1 MYEPLSRPFA
11 VSSELAP
18 RKIPKQLEL
27 VMSTELQIP
36 DFDFNIIYAGL
47 FREADFH
54 NAPITFD
61 QDLMSGADVEPRI
74 RYYFDYLWNP
84 EGNAFFASRI
94 NSNLIGMKTMHQ
106 NMQNRIRIGEQQN
119 AYMNALPTSSKD
131 TAANYIGVMRKR
143 VAQNARILSR
153 DRYWEVVLDL
163 EVQISELP

>member
-1 MYEPLSRPFA
+1 
-11 VSSELAP
+11 
-18 RKIPKQLEL
+18 
-27 VMSTELQIP
+27 MSTDIQIP

-47 FREADFH
+47 YREADFH
-54 NAPITFD
+54 AIPSDFN
-61 QDLMSGADVEPRI
+61 QDLMGSVDVEPRI
-74 RYYFDYLWNP
+74 RYYFNYLGGT

-94 NSNLIGMKTMHQ
+94 NSNLIVMKTMHQ
-106 NMQNRIRIGEQQN
+106 NMQNRIKTGEQQI

-131 TAANYIGVMRKR
+131 TAANYIGIMRKR